1 MKQQAIVSMDDTS
14 YTIQELVQ
22 ELETDFDVQDVE
34 VLEYYEKDNQ
44 YRLLLNLEDD
54 ANLDRLQDIVHDL
67 DIDIEYV
74 QLLLPQRVVKSKPI
88 SMFRSTGDSESRPI
102 PLFANSY
109 GTVCKLH
116 EKSKNSQTGIDKL
129 SVFYETLDN

>member
-14 YTIQELVQ
+14 YTIQELAQ

-54 ANLDRLQDIVHDL
+54 ADLDRLQDIVHDL

-74 QLLLPQRVVKSKPI
+74 
-88 SMFRSTGDSESRPI
+88 
-102 PLFANSY
+102 
-109 GTVCKLH
+109 
-116 EKSKNSQTGIDKL
+116 
-129 SVFYETLDN
+129 

>member
-44 YRLLLNLEDD
+44 YRLLFNLEDD
-54 ANLDRLQDIVHDL
+54 ANLDRLQDIIHDL

-74 QLLLPQRVVKSKPI
+74 
-88 SMFRSTGDSESRPI
+88 
-102 PLFANSY
+102 
-109 GTVCKLH
+109 
-116 EKSKNSQTGIDKL
+116 
-129 SVFYETLDN
+129 

>member
-14 YTIQELVQ
+14 CTIQELVQ

-54 ANLDRLQDIVHDL
+54 ANLDRVQDIVHDL
-67 DIDIEYV
+67 DVDIEYV
-74 QLLLPQRVVKSKPI
+74 
-88 SMFRSTGDSESRPI
+88 
-102 PLFANSY
+102 
-109 GTVCKLH
+109 
-116 EKSKNSQTGIDKL
+116 
-129 SVFYETLDN
+129 

>member
-44 YRLLLNLEDD
+44 FRLLLNLEDD

-74 QLLLPQRVVKSKPI
+74 
-88 SMFRSTGDSESRPI
+88 
-102 PLFANSY
+102 
-109 GTVCKLH
+109 
-116 EKSKNSQTGIDKL
+116 
-129 SVFYETLDN
+129 

>member
-1 MKQQAIVSMDDTS
+1 MKQQAIVSMDDTA

-74 QLLLPQRVVKSKPI
+74 
-88 SMFRSTGDSESRPI
+88 
-102 PLFANSY
+102 
-109 GTVCKLH
+109 
-116 EKSKNSQTGIDKL
+116 
-129 SVFYETLDN
+129 

>member
-1 MKQQAIVSMDDTS
+1 MKPQAIVSMDDTS
-14 YTIQELVQ
+14 HTIQELVQ

-74 QLLLPQRVVKSKPI
+74 
-88 SMFRSTGDSESRPI
+88 
-102 PLFANSY
+102 
-109 GTVCKLH
+109 
-116 EKSKNSQTGIDKL
+116 
-129 SVFYETLDN
+129 

>member
-1 MKQQAIVSMDDTS
+1 MKQQVIVSMDDTA
-14 YTIQELVQ
+14 YTVQELVQ

-54 ANLDRLQDIVHDL
+54 TNLDRLQDIVHDL

-74 QLLLPQRVVKSKPI
+74 
-88 SMFRSTGDSESRPI
+88 
-102 PLFANSY
+102 
-109 GTVCKLH
+109 
-116 EKSKNSQTGIDKL
+116 
-129 SVFYETLDN
+129 

>member
-14 YTIQELVQ
+14 YTIQGLVQ
-22 ELETDFDVQDVE
+22 ELETDFDVQDIE

-74 QLLLPQRVVKSKPI
+74 
-88 SMFRSTGDSESRPI
+88 
-102 PLFANSY
+102 
-109 GTVCKLH
+109 
-116 EKSKNSQTGIDKL
+116 
-129 SVFYETLDN
+129 

>member
-54 ANLDRLQDIVHDL
+54 ASLDRLQDIVHDL
-67 DIDIEYV
+67 DIEIEYV
-74 QLLLPQRVVKSKPI
+74 
-88 SMFRSTGDSESRPI
+88 
-102 PLFANSY
+102 
-109 GTVCKLH
+109 
-116 EKSKNSQTGIDKL
+116 
-129 SVFYETLDN
+129 

>member
-1 MKQQAIVSMDDTS
+1 MKQQAIVSMDNTS

-22 ELETDFDVQDVE
+22 ELETNFDVQDVE

-54 ANLDRLQDIVHDL
+54 ATVDWLQSIVHDL

-74 QLLLPQRVVKSKPI
+74 
-88 SMFRSTGDSESRPI
+88 
-102 PLFANSY
+102 
-109 GTVCKLH
+109 
-116 EKSKNSQTGIDKL
+116 
-129 SVFYETLDN
+129 

>member
-1 MKQQAIVSMDDTS
+1 MKQQAIVSMDDTA
-14 YTIQELVQ
+14 YTIQELIQ

-54 ANLDRLQDIVHDL
+54 VNLDRLQDIVHDL

-74 QLLLPQRVVKSKPI
+74 
-88 SMFRSTGDSESRPI
+88 
-102 PLFANSY
+102 
-109 GTVCKLH
+109 
-116 EKSKNSQTGIDKL
+116 
-129 SVFYETLDN
+129 

>member
-14 YTIQELVQ
+14 YTIQKLVQ

-74 QLLLPQRVVKSKPI
+74 
-88 SMFRSTGDSESRPI
+88 
-102 PLFANSY
+102 
-109 GTVCKLH
+109 
-116 EKSKNSQTGIDKL
+116 
-129 SVFYETLDN
+129 

>member
-1 MKQQAIVSMDDTS
+1 MKQQAIISMDDTS

-22 ELETDFDVQDVE
+22 KLETDFDVQDVE

-54 ANLDRLQDIVHDL
+54 TNLDRLQDMVHDL

-74 QLLLPQRVVKSKPI
+74 
-88 SMFRSTGDSESRPI
+88 
-102 PLFANSY
+102 
-109 GTVCKLH
+109 
-116 EKSKNSQTGIDKL
+116 
-129 SVFYETLDN
+129 

>member
-14 YTIQELVQ
+14 YTIQELAQ

-54 ANLDRLQDIVHDL
+54 TNLDRLQDIVHDL

-74 QLLLPQRVVKSKPI
+74 
-88 SMFRSTGDSESRPI
+88 
-102 PLFANSY
+102 
-109 GTVCKLH
+109 
-116 EKSKNSQTGIDKL
+116 
-129 SVFYETLDN
+129 

>member
-1 MKQQAIVSMDDTS
+1 MKQQVIVSMDDTA

-22 ELETDFDVQDVE
+22 ELEADFDVQDVE

-74 QLLLPQRVVKSKPI
+74 
-88 SMFRSTGDSESRPI
+88 
-102 PLFANSY
+102 
-109 GTVCKLH
+109 
-116 EKSKNSQTGIDKL
+116 
-129 SVFYETLDN
+129 

>member
-1 MKQQAIVSMDDTS
+1 MKQQVIVSMDDTS
-14 YTIQELVQ
+14 YTVQELVQ

-54 ANLDRLQDIVHDL
+54 ANLDRLQDIVRDL

-74 QLLLPQRVVKSKPI
+74 
-88 SMFRSTGDSESRPI
+88 
-102 PLFANSY
+102 
-109 GTVCKLH
+109 
-116 EKSKNSQTGIDKL
+116 
-129 SVFYETLDN
+129 

>member
-1 MKQQAIVSMDDTS
+1 MKQQAIISMDDTA

-22 ELETDFDVQDVE
+22 ELEKDFDVRDV
-34 VLEYYEKDNQ
+34 VLLDYYEEGNQ

-74 QLLLPQRVVKSKPI
+74 
-88 SMFRSTGDSESRPI
+88 
-102 PLFANSY
+102 
-109 GTVCKLH
+109 
-116 EKSKNSQTGIDKL
+116 
-129 SVFYETLDN
+129 

>member
-14 YTIQELVQ
+14 CTIQELVQ
-22 ELETDFDVQDVE
+22 ELETDFDIQDVE

-74 QLLLPQRVVKSKPI
+74 
-88 SMFRSTGDSESRPI
+88 
-102 PLFANSY
+102 
-109 GTVCKLH
+109 
-116 EKSKNSQTGIDKL
+116 
-129 SVFYETLDN
+129 

>member
-54 ANLDRLQDIVHDL
+54 ANLDRLQDIAHDL

-74 QLLLPQRVVKSKPI
+74 
-88 SMFRSTGDSESRPI
+88 
-102 PLFANSY
+102 
-109 GTVCKLH
+109 
-116 EKSKNSQTGIDKL
+116 
-129 SVFYETLDN
+129 

>member
-22 ELETDFDVQDVE
+22 ELETDFDVQDIE

-74 QLLLPQRVVKSKPI
+74 
-88 SMFRSTGDSESRPI
+88 
-102 PLFANSY
+102 
-109 GTVCKLH
+109 
-116 EKSKNSQTGIDKL
+116 
-129 SVFYETLDN
+129 

>member
-34 VLEYYEKDNQ
+34 ILEYYEKDNQ
-44 YRLLLNLEDD
+44 YRLLLNLEND

-74 QLLLPQRVVKSKPI
+74 
-88 SMFRSTGDSESRPI
+88 
-102 PLFANSY
+102 
-109 GTVCKLH
+109 
-116 EKSKNSQTGIDKL
+116 
-129 SVFYETLDN
+129 

>member
-54 ANLDRLQDIVHDL
+54 ANSDRLQDIVHDL

-74 QLLLPQRVVKSKPI
+74 
-88 SMFRSTGDSESRPI
+88 
-102 PLFANSY
+102 
-109 GTVCKLH
+109 
-116 EKSKNSQTGIDKL
+116 
-129 SVFYETLDN
+129 

>member
-14 YTIQELVQ
+14 YTVQGLVQ

-74 QLLLPQRVVKSKPI
+74 
-88 SMFRSTGDSESRPI
+88 
-102 PLFANSY
+102 
-109 GTVCKLH
+109 
-116 EKSKNSQTGIDKL
+116 
-129 SVFYETLDN
+129 

>member
-1 MKQQAIVSMDDTS
+1 MKQQVIVSMDDTS

-22 ELETDFDVQDVE
+22 ELETDFDVQDVK

-74 QLLLPQRVVKSKPI
+74 
-88 SMFRSTGDSESRPI
+88 
-102 PLFANSY
+102 
-109 GTVCKLH
+109 
-116 EKSKNSQTGIDKL
+116 
-129 SVFYETLDN
+129 

>member
-22 ELETDFDVQDVE
+22 ELETDFEVQDVE

-74 QLLLPQRVVKSKPI
+74 
-88 SMFRSTGDSESRPI
+88 
-102 PLFANSY
+102 
-109 GTVCKLH
+109 
-116 EKSKNSQTGIDKL
+116 
-129 SVFYETLDN
+129 

>member
-1 MKQQAIVSMDDTS
+1 MKQQVIISMDDTA

-54 ANLDRLQDIVHDL
+54 ANLDRLQDIVHNL

-74 QLLLPQRVVKSKPI
+74 
-88 SMFRSTGDSESRPI
+88 
-102 PLFANSY
+102 
-109 GTVCKLH
+109 
-116 EKSKNSQTGIDKL
+116 
-129 SVFYETLDN
+129 

>member
-22 ELETDFDVQDVE
+22 EFETDFDVQDVE

-54 ANLDRLQDIVHDL
+54 ANLGRLQDIVHDL
-67 DIDIEYV
+67 DIDIEY
-74 QLLLPQRVVKSKPI
+74 I
-88 SMFRSTGDSESRPI
+88 
-102 PLFANSY
+102 
-109 GTVCKLH
+109 
-116 EKSKNSQTGIDKL
+116 
-129 SVFYETLDN
+129 

>member
-1 MKQQAIVSMDDTS
+1 MKQQAIISMDDTS

-54 ANLDRLQDIVHDL
+54 TNLDRLQDIVHDL

-74 QLLLPQRVVKSKPI
+74 
-88 SMFRSTGDSESRPI
+88 
-102 PLFANSY
+102 
-109 GTVCKLH
+109 
-116 EKSKNSQTGIDKL
+116 
-129 SVFYETLDN
+129 

>member
-14 YTIQELVQ
+14 YTIQELIQ

-67 DIDIEYV
+67 DIDIDIEYV
-74 QLLLPQRVVKSKPI
+74 
-88 SMFRSTGDSESRPI
+88 
-102 PLFANSY
+102 
-109 GTVCKLH
+109 
-116 EKSKNSQTGIDKL
+116 
-129 SVFYETLDN
+129 

>member
-1 MKQQAIVSMDDTS
+1 MKQQVIVSMDDTS

-22 ELETDFDVQDVE
+22 ELETDFDVQDVD
-34 VLEYYEKDNQ
+34 VPEYYEKHNQ

-74 QLLLPQRVVKSKPI
+74 
-88 SMFRSTGDSESRPI
+88 
-102 PLFANSY
+102 
-109 GTVCKLH
+109 
-116 EKSKNSQTGIDKL
+116 
-129 SVFYETLDN
+129 

>member
-34 VLEYYEKDNQ
+34 ILEYYEKDNQ
-44 YRLLLNLEDD
+44 YRLLLNFEDD

-74 QLLLPQRVVKSKPI
+74 
-88 SMFRSTGDSESRPI
+88 
-102 PLFANSY
+102 
-109 GTVCKLH
+109 
-116 EKSKNSQTGIDKL
+116 
-129 SVFYETLDN
+129 

>member
-1 MKQQAIVSMDDTS
+1 MKQQVIVSMDDTS

-34 VLEYYEKDNQ
+34 VLEYYERDNQ

-74 QLLLPQRVVKSKPI
+74 
-88 SMFRSTGDSESRPI
+88 
-102 PLFANSY
+102 
-109 GTVCKLH
+109 
-116 EKSKNSQTGIDKL
+116 
-129 SVFYETLDN
+129 

>member
-22 ELETDFDVQDVE
+22 ELETDFNVQDVE

-44 YRLLLNLEDD
+44 YRLLLNLEED

-74 QLLLPQRVVKSKPI
+74 
-88 SMFRSTGDSESRPI
+88 
-102 PLFANSY
+102 
-109 GTVCKLH
+109 
-116 EKSKNSQTGIDKL
+116 
-129 SVFYETLDN
+129 

>member
-54 ANLDRLQDIVHDL
+54 ANLDRLQDILHDP
-67 DIDIEYV
+67 DTDSDYV
-74 QLLLPQRVVKSKPI
+74 
-88 SMFRSTGDSESRPI
+88 
-102 PLFANSY
+102 
-109 GTVCKLH
+109 
-116 EKSKNSQTGIDKL
+116 
-129 SVFYETLDN
+129 

>member
-1 MKQQAIVSMDDTS
+1 MKQQVIVSMDDTS
-14 YTIQELVQ
+14 YTIQGLVQ

-34 VLEYYEKDNQ
+34 VLECYEKDNQ

-74 QLLLPQRVVKSKPI
+74 
-88 SMFRSTGDSESRPI
+88 
-102 PLFANSY
+102 
-109 GTVCKLH
+109 
-116 EKSKNSQTGIDKL
+116 
-129 SVFYETLDN
+129 

>member
-1 MKQQAIVSMDDTS
+1 MKQQAIISMDDTS

-54 ANLDRLQDIVHDL
+54 ANLNRLQDIVHDL

-74 QLLLPQRVVKSKPI
+74 
-88 SMFRSTGDSESRPI
+88 
-102 PLFANSY
+102 
-109 GTVCKLH
+109 
-116 EKSKNSQTGIDKL
+116 
-129 SVFYETLDN
+129 